1 MERNIK
7 DKVLNK
13 KNMVMQS
20 AEKEHTNS
28 YLSKDEFIKKIKEN
42 NFNINKEKF
51 DDRELQSVSNKISY
65 SKPSR
70 RINRNSYSRSSY
82 RSNYNRS
89 STLNQEKSYFNI
101 FSSLVLVSLVLFIRF
116 VDLPILNKFE
126 NTLNQTISEVRDID
140 EFVSILD
147 FTFNSKTIDDLENI
161 ETVQP
166 VDNIQDNS
174 IENLKTM
181 SNFEIEEG
189 LFSGK
194 K

>member
-1 MERNIK
+1 MERNMK